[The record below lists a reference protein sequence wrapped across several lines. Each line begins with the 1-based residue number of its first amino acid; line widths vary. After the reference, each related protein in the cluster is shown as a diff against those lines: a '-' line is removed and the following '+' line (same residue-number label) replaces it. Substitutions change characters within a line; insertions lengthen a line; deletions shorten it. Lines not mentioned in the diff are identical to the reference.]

1 MWRKVRQNVERDGE
15 LGKKLGE
22 KCGACGKIRREMRKI
37 MEKSGGI
44 QKNMGK

>member
-1 MWRKVRQNVERDGE
+1 MEKSEAKRGERWRIRKKIKR
-15 LGKKLGE
+15 KKLRE

-44 QKNMGK
+44 

>member
-1 MWRKVRQNVERDGE
+1 MEKSEAKRGERWRIR
-15 LGKKLGE
+15 KKLRE

-44 QKNMGK
+44 